1 MRKTLLFT
9 LLATL
14 LFSANIRAQ
23 YCTPSVTC
31 GSFITSLIVYDVTQA
46 VTYQNTTVC
55 SSYVYYLSDTIEFSV
70 TDSYNME
77 IGSNYTTLS
86 VGTSLPGFAVWVDWD
101 QSGTFEETEAQY
113 VPYTG
118 LVTTGFAFIQVPVD
132 AVPGITRMRIKW
144 TEDHPIPPTLD
155 DAYACAATVGEVEDY
170 NVRVINPIPTT
181 NTPCAGDYSPGSGST
196 GFCTDSVTLAWTD
209 QGTLPSTFIISAGTN
224 APDYDNLVDS
234 LNVDSD
240 TSYTLFNLQ
249 AATTYGWKVVAT
261 NAVTGDA
268 TGCPT
273 NVFLTGPGNPTATI
287 NPNDPS
293 ICAGETID
301 LDGTPSGGT
310 PFSSG
315 AYDTHTWTSTSS
327 FASATDLQVVTI
339 DEATP
344 GAHEYIYEVV
354 DSLGCAARD
363 TITLTVNES
372 PITSINDGSDTTT
385 FCANTSINLDGIAT
399 GGVAPFSFAWTA
411 TAGTLTSL
419 NPPVDSLQ
427 QYENTNTGTEQINLV
442 ITDANGC
449 SSEDSLVAIATT
461 PISPEVEL
469 TITPNKATFCTTEAI
484 TFLADTSI
492 GDYST
497 GTFAWRINGNS
508 IAALNNLGSWNTD
521 TLSAGTY
528 TVEVLFTSDACAEPQ
543 TVLDLV
549 LFDVEETFETTITD
563 ITTDPVDGIICEN
576 STIDLTATH
585 EPAVTGNVDYQWVIN
600 GTSVGTAI
608 AYTSNALT
616 QDTIISFIVTPDAL
630 CGIADT
636 LSTSIQVLKNEPLT
650 LDFTSN
656 PDVENNDICAG
667 TEVVFDAQVTNAG
680 SLTYDW
686 YINGTKDANTQ
697 NTLTTST
704 LADDDVVKVV
714 VSSDLACA
722 TPSSDSAEVTVT
734 VLPVLNPSAILDW
747 TGNPNT
753 TFCDTEEIT
762 FTVDTA
768 DAGASPD
775 LVWTVD
781 GTEVASNTNTYTTTL
796 TSDANVSFI
805 LTPSEVCK
813 SSENATASEDFTI
826 NATPD
831 QPTIT
836 NNGDGTLTCSP
847 AADSYSWYLNGAP
860 ISDNTETITVAEAGN
875 YSVEIT
881 NNGCTSP
888 TSEEVNAGPVG
899 IFEKSKNIGLDIYP
913 NPTSG
918 NIVITLD
925 DQLELPEL
933 ILVQN
938 NIGKTLLKITPSS
951 KQLTLDLSSLE
962 NGTYMIHASYQGNK
976 RVQQVIVLK

>member
-1 MRKTLLFT
+1 MRKALLLS

-14 LFSANIRAQ
+14 LFSLNIKAQ

-31 GSFITSLIVYDVTQA
+31 GSFINSVAVYDITQA
-46 VTYQNTTVC
+46 VVYQNTTAC
-55 SSYVYYLSDTIEFSV
+55 SSYIYNLNDTIELSV
-70 TDSYNME
+70 TDSYNIE
-77 IGSNYTTLS
+77 IGSSYTTIA
-86 VGTSLPGFAVWVDWD
+86 VGTAMPGFAVWVDWN
-101 QSGTFEETEAQY
+101 QSGTFEETEGQF
-113 VPYTG
+113 VPYTSLLVG
-118 LVTTGFAFIQVPVD
+118 LAIIQVPVN
-132 AVPGITRMRIKW
+132 ALPGITRMRIKW
-144 TEDHPIPPTLD
+144 TESHPLPPTLD
-155 DAYACAATVGEVEDY
+155 DAYACAATIGEVEDY
-170 NVRVINPIPTT
+170 NVRVINPLPTT
-181 NTPCAGDYSPGSGST
+181 NTPCAGDYTPATGT
-196 GFCTDSVTLAWTD
+196 DGFCTDSITLAWTD
-209 QGTLPSTFIISAGTN
+209 QGTLPSTFILSVGTN
-224 APDYDNLVDS
+224 APDYDNVLDS
-234 LNVDSD
+234 IDVQDA
-240 TSYTLFNLQ
+240 TSYTLSNLL
-249 AATTYGWKVVAT
+249 ADTTYGWKVVAT
-261 NAVTGDA
+261 NALTGDA

-273 NVFLTGPGNPTATI
+273 NIFFTGPGNPVASI

-301 LDGTPSGGT
+301 LDGTPSGGAI
-310 PFSSG
+310 FSNGTYASHSW
-315 AYDTHTWTSTSS
+315 ASTSS
-327 FASATDLQVVTI
+327 FATATDQQVVTI
-339 DEATP
+339 NEATP

-372 PITSINDGSDTTT
+372 PTASINGGSDTTT
-385 FCANTSINLDGIAT
+385 FCANTTINLDGIAT
-399 GGVAPFSFAWTA
+399 GGTAPFSFTWTA

-419 NPPVDSLQ
+419 NPPIDSLQ
-427 QYENTNTGTEQINLV
+427 QYENTNSGTEQINLV

-461 PISPEVEL
+461 PISPAVAL
-469 TITPNKATFCTTEAI
+469 ALTPNKSTFCTTEDIA
-484 TFLADTSI
+484 FLADTSI

-497 GTFAWRINGNS
+497 GTFSWRINGSS
-508 IAALNNLGSWNTD
+508 IAALNNLDSWNTD

-549 LFDVEETFETTITD
+549 LFDVEETFETTVTA

-585 EPAVTGNVDYQWVIN
+585 EPALTGNVGYEWVIN
-600 GTSVGTAI
+600 GTTEGTAL
-608 AYTSNALT
+608 AYTTNALT
-616 QDTIISFIVTPDAL
+616 QDTVISFITTPDAL

-656 PDVENNDICAG
+656 PDVENNDICEG

-686 YINGTKDANTQ
+686 YINGTKDASTQ

-704 LADDDVVKVV
+704 LANGDNVKVV

-722 TPSSDSAEVTVT
+722 TPSTDSAEVTVT
-734 VLPVLNPSAILDW
+734 VLPVLNPSATLDW
-747 TGNPNT
+747 TGSPKT

-762 FTVDTA
+762 FTVDTTN
-768 DAGASPD
+768 AGISPD

-781 GTEVASNTNTYTTTL
+781 GTEVTTNTTTYTTTL
-796 TSDANVSFI
+796 TSDATVAFI

-813 SSENATASEDFTI
+813 SSNNVIATEDFII
-826 NATPD
+826 NTTPD

-847 AADSYSWYLNGAP
+847 TADTYTWYLNGTP
-860 ISDNTETITVAEAGN
+860 ISDDTETITVAEAGN
-875 YSVEIT
+875 YSVEIA

-888 TSEEVNAGPVG
+888 ISEEVNAVPVG
-899 IFEKSKNIGLDIYP
+899 IFENNKNIGFELYP

-918 NIVITLD
+918 NVVITLD
-925 DQLELPEL
+925 DQLELPES

-938 NIGKTLLKITPSS
+938 NIGQTLLQITPSS
-951 KQLTLDLSSLE
+951 KQLTLDLSNLE